1 MPGDGPVKRT
11 YVSPLR
17 EGQANRTRDLILDA
31 LVDLLGTHFSDEVST
46 KQIAERAGVS
56 QPTVYRHFPDRMA
69 LIEGLAARAERAA
82 PEDFAAR
89 PQTLDDWAAWIEKGF
104 LAGDAYPVEVAAEAV
119 LSADPRRASHSRRGR
134 SERFLDIVARSLP
147 DLGEHDVRRVAGLL
161 RVLGSVQTWLRM
173 REEYGLDG
181 AESGPLVIWA
191 VKVLEREIRAG
202 HLPEPPS

>member
-1 MPGDGPVKRT
+1 MSSG
-11 YVSPLR
+11 
-17 EGQANRTRDLILDA
+17 A
-31 LVDLLGTHFSDEVST
+31 LT
-46 KQIAERAGVS
+46 
-56 QPTVYRHFPDRMA
+56 
-69 LIEGLAARAERAA
+69 GLAHCFDGA
-82 PEDFAAR
+82 
-89 PQTLDDWAAWIEKGF
+89 GF
-104 LAGDAYPVEVAAEAV
+104 RRSASLRRGRWSGAGDAQGGDAYPVEVAAEAV
-119 LSADPRRASHSRRGR
+119 LSADPRRASQSRRGR